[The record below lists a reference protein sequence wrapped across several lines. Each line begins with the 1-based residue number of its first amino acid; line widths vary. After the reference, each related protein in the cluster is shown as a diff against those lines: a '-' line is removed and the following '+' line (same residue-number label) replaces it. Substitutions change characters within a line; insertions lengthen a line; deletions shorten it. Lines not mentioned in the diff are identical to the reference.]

1 LYIINLDDDSI
12 TSPKE
17 SSEPIQ
23 FPENDLA
30 VLKEDLSTIDFDLVQ
45 AKKFTTV
52 SKMDLKSSEYNEKR
66 LIQEL
71 NSTIS
76 EAFIDFFV
84 RIYG

>member
-1 LYIINLDDDSI
+1 MYIINLDDDSI
-12 TSPKE
+12 TTPKE
-17 SSEPIQ
+17 SSELIQ

-30 VLKEDLSTIDFDLVQ
+30 VLKEDLSAIDFDLVQ
-45 AKKFTTV
+45 ARKFTTA
-52 SKMDLKSSEYNEKR
+52 SKMDLKSTEYNEKR